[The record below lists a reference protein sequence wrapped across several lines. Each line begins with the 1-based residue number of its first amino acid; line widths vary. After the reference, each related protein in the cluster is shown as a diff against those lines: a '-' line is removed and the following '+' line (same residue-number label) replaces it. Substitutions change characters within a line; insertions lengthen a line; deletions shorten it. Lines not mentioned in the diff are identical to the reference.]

1 MNRTQL
7 MLGGLLLVQLVLI
20 LIFHSPFSDATTT
33 QPRPL
38 IPELAALT
46 PRQLEIQGPDD
57 PRLMLVKRGE
67 EWQVDDLGGFPA
79 DSQKVETMIEELEM
93 LEVRRP
99 VVSSGRYHSAFKVDG
114 DENEARIR
122 LWEDASGDPVV
133 DLIVGSAPN
142 FRSSHVRRADE
153 DNVYEVRGLSVLRQ
167 QRVAEA
173 IAVLEERPEMAPA
186 PEAPCYDDAVGDL
199 EPRPEQLPADPEEY
213 EPESETLV
221 AIMGGSI
228 RKGEWEPPEI
238 LYVFALMGGAELD
251 FSDAILLEG
260 VSEVRIFA
268 LMGGVNIKVPTDIN
282 VQVRGTGIMGG
293 FTEFNQR
300 IDDPDAPTLRVK
312 GWAVMGGVEVKL
324 KKEKKKWLG
333 KR

>member
-46 PRQLEIQGPDD
+46 PGQLEIQGPDD
-57 PRLMLVKRGE
+57 ARLMLVKRGE

-122 LWEDASGDPVV
+122 LWEDASGDPAV

-153 DNVYEVRGLSVLRQ
+153 DDVYEVRGLSAYDVRPDVSNWIEREFVDVDDLRVLGLTLTNAAGSFELAKQDGVWTLVSPALSGGEQLDQGKIYSLVRSVASLRVSDATGAVDVSHGFENPVATLVLRWGPDLIEQ
-167 QRVAEA
+167 DAGGGELTLLVGAQVADDEEQR
-173 IAVLEERPEMAPA
+173 
-186 PEAPCYDDAVGDL
+186 
-199 EPRPEQLPADPEEY
+199 
-213 EPESETLV
+213 
-221 AIMGGSI
+221 
-228 RKGEWEPPEI
+228 
-238 LYVFALMGGAELD
+238 YVTR
-251 FSDAILLEG
+251 EG
-260 VSEVRIFA
+260 F
-268 LMGGVNIKVPTDIN
+268 
-282 VQVRGTGIMGG
+282 G
-293 FTEFNQR
+293 FT
-300 IDDPDAPTLRVK
+300 
-312 GWAVMGGVEVKL
+312 GEVGQYSVIRL
-324 KKEKKKWLG
+324 IEDTVNELLG
-333 KR
+333 S